1 MKGVMQKV
9 QRFGGAMFTPVLLF
23 SFAGIMVG
31 LSTLFMNQS
40 IFGTMASEGNLWY
53 QFWYMIQEGAWMVF
67 RQMPLLF
74 VIGLPIGLAQK
85 QNARCVLEAF
95 VIYVTFNYFLA
106 AVLQFWG
113 PVFGVDY
120 SAAAGGTSGLT
131 MICGIKSLDTGMFG
145 ALIISGV
152 VVWLH
157 NRYFDKELPEWLGI
171 FSGSSYVVMLGFF
184 VMIPMAFLFAA
195 VWPKVQ
201 AAIYML
207 QDFFKASG
215 TVGVGLYAF
224 CEKILLPTGLHH
236 FIYAPFT
243 LDSAVVPGGIEA
255 YWALH
260 LSEFANSTAPLKE
273 LFPAGGFELFG
284 NAKVFAP
291 IGITLAFYTTAKKEK
306 RKQVL
311 TLMIPAALTAML
323 TGITEPIEFT
333 FLFIA
338 PILFVVH
345 ALLCA
350 CINAVMYM
358 AGVSGA
364 FGNGLIAWL
373 SLNWIPL
380 GKNHWQTYAVQVAV
394 GLTFSAIWFL
404 VFRFLIKKFNFL
416 TPGREEDDGE
426 AKLYTK
432 KDYRAKKSG
441 GKSDGNDLGYAALIL
456 EYLGGKDNIID
467 VTNCA
472 TRLRVNVKDDALV
485 RPEGDFKKLG
495 AHGLSKNGTAI
506 QVIVGL
512 RVPKVREQ
520 FEECL
525 RMETPC
531 ITGTDESGR
540 EHEAVNKGPQE
551 AEQSTGT
558 HTAQPV
564 SEARYGTLYACQTGR
579 AVALEQVPDAVFS
592 QKVLGEGIAIIP
604 EDDTVVCP
612 AAGEIILVA
621 DTKHAYAIAT
631 DDGLEVLVHIG
642 LETVGLQGK
651 GFTPLVKA
659 GDKVQVGTPLCT
671 VDKELLKGTQPLYT
685 PIIITNMDGVKDV
698 HIIEGRVTAGVTN
711 IITYSK

>member
-31 LSTLFMNQS
+31 LSTLFLNAS
-40 IFGTMASEGNLWY
+40 IFGTMATEGHFWY
-53 QFWYMIQEGAWMVF
+53 QIWYMVQEGAWMVF

-74 VIGLPIGLAQK
+74 VIGLPIGLAKK

-113 PVFGVDY
+113 PFFGVDY
-120 SAAAGGTSGLT
+120 MAEAGGTSGLA

-145 ALIISGV
+145 ALIISGI
-152 VVWLH
+152 VVWIH
-157 NRYFDKELPEWLGI
+157 NRYFDQELPDWLGI
-171 FSGSSYVVMLGFF
+171 FSGSSFVVMVGFF
-184 VMIPMAFLFAA
+184 VMIPMAFIFAG

-201 AAIYML
+201 AAISLL
-207 QDFFKASG
+207 QNFFKASG
-215 TVGVGLYAF
+215 TIGVGLYAF

-236 FIYAPFT
+236 FIYSPFT

-260 LSEFANSTAPLKE
+260 LSEFASSTQPLKE

-350 CINAVMYM
+350 CINAAMYM

-373 SLNWIPL
+373 SLNWIPC
-380 GKNHWQTYAVQVAV
+380 GQNHWQTYVLQVIV
-394 GLTFSAIWFL
+394 GLIFSMVWFL
-404 VFRFLIKKFNFL
+404 VFRFLILKFNFL
-416 TPGREEDDGE
+416 TPGREEDGE
-426 AKLYTK
+426 DAKLYTK
-432 KDYRAKKSG
+432 KDYRAKQAG
-441 GKSDGNDLGYAALIL
+441 GNDLEYAAQIL
-456 EYLGGKDNIID
+456 AFLGGKDNIID

-472 TRLRVNVKDDALV
+472 TRLRVNVKDAALV
-485 RPEGDFKKLG
+485 RPEADFKKIG
-495 AHGLSKNGTAI
+495 AHGLSKNGTAM

-512 RVPKVREQ
+512 KVPKVREQ

-525 RMETPC
+525 AKEEKTVSHM
-531 ITGTDESGR
+531 GR
-540 EHEAVNKGPQE
+540 
-551 AEQSTGT
+551 
-558 HTAQPV
+558 
-564 SEARYGTLYACQTGR
+564 LYAAQTGE
-579 AVALEQVPDAVFS
+579 AIPLEQVPDDVFS
-592 QKVLGEGIAIIP
+592 QKVLGEGIAVIP
-604 EDDTVVCP
+604 KDTMVVAP
-612 AAGEIILVA
+612 MAGKIAVVA
-621 DTKHAYAIAT
+621 ETKHAYAIVAE
-631 DDGLEVLVHIG
+631 DGTEVLIHIG
-642 LETVGLQGK
+642 LETVNLQGK
-651 GFTPLVKA
+651 GFESLVKT
-659 GDKVQVGTPLCT
+659 GDLVQPGTPLCR
-671 VDKELLKGTQPLYT
+671 VDESLLKGDVPLYT
-685 PIIITNMDGVKDV
+685 PMLITNAAEMKTLHFKTGNVEAGKDCV
-698 HIIEGRVTAGVTN
+698 VEYT
-711 IITYSK
+711 K

>member
-31 LSTLFMNQS
+31 LSTLFLNAS
-40 IFGTMASEGNLWY
+40 IFGSMAAEGHFWY
-53 QFWYMIQEGAWMVF
+53 QIWYMIQEGAWMVF

-74 VIGLPIGLAQK
+74 VIGLPIGLAKK

-113 PVFGVDY
+113 SFFGVDY
-120 SAAAGGTSGLT
+120 TAEVGGTSGLAS
-131 MICGIKSLDTGMFG
+131 ICGIKSLDTGMFG
-145 ALIISGV
+145 ALIIAGI
-152 VVWLH
+152 VVWIH
-157 NRYFDKELPEWLGI
+157 NRYFDKELPDWLGI
-171 FSGSSYVVMLGFF
+171 FSGSSFVVIIGFF
-184 VMIPMAFLFAA
+184 VMIPVAFIFAGL
-195 VWPKVQ
+195 WPKVQ

-260 LSEFANSTAPLKE
+260 LSEFADSTVPLKE

-291 IGITLAFYTTAKKEK
+291 IGITLAFYSTAKKEK

-311 TLMIPAALTAML
+311 ALMIPAALTAML

-338 PILFVVH
+338 PVLFVVH

-350 CINAVMYM
+350 CINAVMY
-358 AGVSGA
+358 AVGVSGA

-373 SLNWIPL
+373 SLNWIPC
-380 GKNHWQTYAVQVAV
+380 GKNHWQTYVIQVIV
-394 GLTFSAIWFL
+394 GLAFSLIWFF

-416 TPGREEDDGE
+416 TPGREEDGE
-426 AKLYTK
+426 DARLYTK
-432 KDYRAKKSG
+432 KDYREKQAG
-441 GKSDGNDLGYAALIL
+441 GGELGYAAQIL
-456 EYLGGKDNIID
+456 AFLGGKDNIID

-472 TRLRVNVKDDALV
+472 TRLRVNVKDASRV
-485 RPEGDFKKLG
+485 RPEIEFKKIG

-512 RVPKVREQ
+512 KVPKVRDQ
-520 FEECL
+520 FEECMAKNIL
-525 RMETPC
+525 PTEYADAAEKNDVNDTTERKVQKTEKRC
-531 ITGTDESGR
+531 LYAAQTGT
-540 EHEAVNKGPQE
+540 AIP
-551 AEQSTGT
+551 
-558 HTAQPV
+558 
-564 SEARYGTLYACQTGR
+564 
-579 AVALEQVPDAVFS
+579 LEKVPDDVFS
-592 QKVLGEGIAIIP
+592 QKVMGEGVAVIP
-604 EDDTVVCP
+604 DDTLVVAP
-612 AAGEIILVA
+612 AAGEVA
-621 DTKHAYAIAT
+621 VVAETKHAYAIVAE
-631 DDGLEVLVHIG
+631 DGTEILIHIG
-642 LETVGLQGK
+642 LETVNLQGK
-651 GFTPLVKA
+651 GFEALVKP
-659 GDKVQVGTPLCT
+659 GDKVQIGTPLCK
-671 VDKELLKGTQPLYT
+671 VDESLVKGETPLYT
-685 PIIITNMDGVKDV
+685 PMIITNADEVQ
-698 HIIEGRVTAGVTN
+698 T
-711 IITYSK
+711 

>member
-31 LSTLFMNQS
+31 LSSLFTNAS
-40 IFGTMASEGNLWY
+40 IFGTMATEGHFWYQLWY
-53 QFWYMIQEGAWMVF
+53 MVQEGAWMVF

-74 VIGLPIGLAQK
+74 VIGLPIGLAKK

-113 PVFGVDY
+113 SFFGVDY
-120 SAAAGGTSGLT
+120 AAEAGGTSGLA

-145 ALIISGV
+145 ALIISGI
-152 VVWLH
+152 VVWVH
-157 NRYFDKELPEWLGI
+157 NRYFDKELPDWLGI
-171 FSGSSYVVMLGFF
+171 FSGSSFVVMIGFF
-184 VMIPMAFLFAA
+184 FMIPMAFVFAG

-215 TVGVGLYAF
+215 TLGVGLYAF
-224 CEKILLPTGLHH
+224 SEKILLPTGLHH

-260 LSEFANSTAPLKE
+260 LNEFANSTLPLKE

-291 IGITLAFYTTAKKEK
+291 IGITLAFLSTARKEK

-338 PILFVVH
+338 PVLFVVH

-358 AGVSGA
+358 VGVSGA

-380 GKNHWQTYAVQVAV
+380 GKNHWQTYVLQVVV
-394 GLTFSAIWFL
+394 GLAFSAVWFL

-416 TPGREEDDGE
+416 TPGREKDGE
-426 AKLYTK
+426 DAKLYTK
-432 KDYRAKKSG
+432 KDYRAKQAG
-441 GKSDGNDLGYAALIL
+441 GNDLDYAAQIL
-456 EYLGGKDNIID
+456 AYLGGKDNIID

-472 TRLRVNVKDDALV
+472 TRLRVNVKDGALV
-485 RPEGDFKKLG
+485 RPEAEFKRIG

-512 RVPKVREQ
+512 KVPKVREQ

-525 RMETPC
+525 AKNVLPRETSH
-531 ITGTDESGR
+531 TGC
-540 EHEAVNKGPQE
+540 
-551 AEQSTGT
+551 
-558 HTAQPV
+558 
-564 SEARYGTLYACQTGR
+564 LYAAQTGE
-579 AVALEQVPDAVFS
+579 VIPLESVPDDVFS
-592 QKVLGEGIAIIP
+592 QKVMGEGIAVIP
-604 EDDTVVCP
+604 KDKLVVSP
-612 AAGEIILVA
+612 AAGEVVVVA
-621 DTKHAYAIAT
+621 ETKHAYAVAAE
-631 DDGLEVLVHIG
+631 DGAEVLIHIG
-642 LETVGLQGK
+642 LETVNLQGK
-651 GFTPLVKA
+651 GFKALVKP
-659 GDKVQVGTPLCT
+659 GDKVQIGTPLCE
-671 VDKELLKGTQPLYT
+671 VEDALLNRKTPLYT
-685 PIIITNMDGVKDV
+685 PMIITNADECKDLKLHTGNV
-698 HIIEGRVTAGVTN
+698 EAGKDCVIEYTL
-711 IITYSK
+711 

>member
-9 QRFGGAMFTPVLLF
+9 QRFGGAMYTPVLLF

-31 LSTLFMNQS
+31 LSTLFMNES
-40 IFGTMASEGNLWY
+40 IFGAMATDGNMWY
-53 QFWYMIQEGAWMVF
+53 QFWFMIQEGAWMVF

-74 VIGLPIGLAQK
+74 VIGLPIGLAKK

-95 VIYVTFNYFLA
+95 VVYVTFNYFLA

-113 PVFGVDY
+113 PFFGVNY
-120 SAAAGGTSGLT
+120 AAEAGGTSGLA

-145 ALIISGV
+145 ALIISGI

-157 NRYFDKELPEWLGI
+157 NRYFDKDLPDWLGI
-171 FSGSSYVVMLGFF
+171 FAGSSYVVMLGFF
-184 VMIPMAFLFAA
+184 VMIPMAFIFAG

-201 AAIYML
+201 GAISML

-215 TVGVGLYAF
+215 TLGVGLYAF
-224 CEKILLPTGLHH
+224 SEKILLPTGLHH

-260 LSEFANSTAPLKE
+260 LNEFANSTLPLKE

-291 IGITLAFYTTAKKEK
+291 IGITLAFFTTAKKEK

-338 PILFVVH
+338 PVLFVVH

-358 AGVSGA
+358 VGVSGA

-373 SLNWIPL
+373 SLNWIPC
-380 GKNHWQTYAVQVAV
+380 GKNHWQTYVIQVVV
-394 GLTFSAIWFL
+394 GLAFSIIWFL

-416 TPGREEDDGE
+416 TPGREEDDEE

-432 KDYRAKKSG
+432 KDYKAKKSG
-441 GKSDGNDLGYAALIL
+441 GNDLGYAAQIL
-456 EYLGGKDNIID
+456 DFLGGRDNIID

-472 TRLRVNVKDDALV
+472 TRLRVSVKDGSLV
-485 RPEGDFKKLG
+485 HAESDFKRIG
-495 AHGLSKNGTAI
+495 AHGLSQNGTAV

-512 RVPKVREQ
+512 KVPKVREQ
-520 FEECL
+520 FEECMAKNIL
-525 RMETPC
+525 PVKDEVAVCQPETPSETIAKDSNTKD
-531 ITGTDESGR
+531 ITGVGC
-540 EHEAVNKGPQE
+540 V
-551 AEQSTGT
+551 
-558 HTAQPV
+558 
-564 SEARYGTLYACQTGR
+564 YASQTGK
-579 AVALEQVPDAVFS
+579 AIPLEQVPDDVFS
-592 QKVLGEGIAIIP
+592 QKVMGDGIAIIP
-604 EDDTVVCP
+604 SEETVVAP
-612 AAGEIILVA
+612 AAGEIVVVA
-621 DTKHAYAIAT
+621 DTKHAYAIET
-631 DDGLEVLVHIG
+631 EDGLELLVHIG
-642 LETVGLQGK
+642 LETVNLQGR
-651 GFTPLVKA
+651 GFTSLVQP
-659 GDKVQVGTPLCT
+659 GDKVEIGTPLCR
-671 VDKELLKGTQPLYT
+671 VSKELLEGDSPLYT
-685 PIIITNMDGVKDV
+685 PIIITNPDELKEIVIKEGKVSAGKSCVLEYVK
-698 HIIEGRVTAGVTN
+698 
-711 IITYSK
+711 

>member
-31 LSTLFMNQS
+31 LSTLFLNAS
-40 IFGTMASEGNLWY
+40 IFGAMATDGHFWY
-53 QFWYMIQEGAWMVF
+53 QIWYMIQEGAWMVF

-74 VIGLPIGLAQK
+74 VIGLPIGLAKK

-113 PVFGVDY
+113 PFFGVDY
-120 SAAAGGTSGLT
+120 AAEVGGTSGLA

-145 ALIISGV
+145 ALIISGI
-152 VVWLH
+152 VVWIH
-157 NRYFDKELPEWLGI
+157 NRYFDQELPDWLGI
-171 FSGSSYVVMLGFF
+171 FSGSSFVVILGFF
-184 VMIPMAFLFAA
+184 VMIPMAFVFAG

-201 AAIYML
+201 AAISLL
-207 QDFFKASG
+207 QNFFKASG
-215 TVGVGLYAF
+215 TIGVGLYAF

-236 FIYAPFT
+236 FIYSPFT

-260 LSEFANSTAPLKE
+260 LSEFANSTLPLKE

-311 TLMIPAALTAML
+311 ALMIPAAMTAML

-338 PILFVVH
+338 PVLFVVH

-350 CINAVMYM
+350 CINAVMYLV
-358 AGVSGA
+358 GVSGA

-373 SLNWIPL
+373 SLNWIPC
-380 GKNHWQTYAVQVAV
+380 GQNHWQTYVLQVVV
-394 GLTFSAIWFL
+394 GLIFSMIWFL
-404 VFRFLIKKFNFL
+404 VFRFLILKFNFI
-416 TPGREEDDGE
+416 TPGREEDGE
-426 AKLYTK
+426 DAKLYMK
-432 KDYRAKKSG
+432 KDYRAKQAG
-441 GKSDGNDLGYAALIL
+441 GNDLGYAAQIL
-456 EYLGGKDNIID
+456 SFLGGKDNIID

-472 TRLRVNVKDDALV
+472 TRLRVNVHDAALV
-485 RPEGDFKKLG
+485 RPETDFKKIG

-512 RVPKVREQ
+512 KVPKVREQ

-525 RMETPC
+525 AKNILPEESDSQPKEQIADQTSQKK
-531 ITGTDESGR
+531 TTDL
-540 EHEAVNKGPQE
+540 
-551 AEQSTGT
+551 
-558 HTAQPV
+558 HTRCLCA
-564 SEARYGTLYACQTGR
+564 AQTGE
-579 AVALEQVPDAVFS
+579 AIPLEQVPDDVFS

-604 EDDTVVCP
+604 TDTMVVSP
-612 AAGEIILVA
+612 VAGEIAVIA
-621 DTKHAYAIAT
+621 ETKHAYAVVAE
-631 DDGLEVLVHIG
+631 DGTEVLIHIG
-642 LETVGLQGK
+642 LETVNLQGK
-651 GFTPLVKA
+651 GFDALVKV
-659 GDKVQVGTPLCT
+659 GDKVQAGTPLCK
-671 VDKELLKGTQPLYT
+671 VDNALVNGNTPLYT
-685 PIIITNMDGVKDV
+685 PMLITNASEMAELKFHTGNVEAGKTCV
-698 HIIEGRVTAGVTN
+698 IE
-711 IITYSK
+711 YKK

>member
-1 MKGVMQKV
+1 MLPSEDVLNEKEFRGGKHVKGVMQKV

-31 LSTLFMNQS
+31 LSTLFMNES
-40 IFGTMASEGNLWY
+40 IFGVMATDGHVWY
-53 QFWYMIQEGAWMVF
+53 QVWYMIQEGAWMVF

-74 VIGLPIGLAQK
+74 VIGLPIGLAKK

-95 VIYVTFNYFLA
+95 VIYVTFHYFLA
-106 AVLQFWG
+106 SVLQFWG
-113 PVFGVDY
+113 PMFGVDY
-120 SAAAGGTSGLT
+120 GAEVGGTSGLA
-131 MICGIKSLDTGMFG
+131 MICGIKSLDSGMFG
-145 ALIISGV
+145 ALIISGI

-184 VMIPMAFLFAA
+184 VMIPVAFVFAG

-215 TVGVGLYAF
+215 TLGVGIYAF

-260 LSEFANSTAPLKE
+260 LNEFANSTAPLKE

-291 IGITLAFYTTAKKEK
+291 IGITLAFYTTAIKEK

-338 PILFVVH
+338 PVLFVVH

-350 CINAVMYM
+350 CINAVMYL

-373 SLNWIPL
+373 SLNWLPL
-380 GKNHWQTYAVQVAV
+380 GKNHWQTYVIQVII
-394 GLTFSAIWFL
+394 GLIFSGIWFI

-416 TPGREEDDGE
+416 TPGREEDSGE

-432 KDYRAKKSG
+432 KDYRAKK
-441 GKSDGNDLGYAALIL
+441 DGEKDYSYAAQIL
-456 EYLGGKDNIID
+456 AFLGGKENIID

-472 TRLRVNVKDDALV
+472 TRLRVNVKDGGLV
-485 RPEGDFKKLG
+485 HPEADFKRIG

-512 RVPKVREQ
+512 SVPKVRGQ

-525 RMETPC
+525 AKNIASGELLAPL
-531 ITGTDESGR
+531 TG
-540 EHEAVNKGPQE
+540 EAI
-551 AEQSTGT
+551 S
-558 HTAQPV
+558 
-564 SEARYGTLYACQTGR
+564 
-579 AVALEQVPDAVFS
+579 LEKVPDDVFS
-592 QKVLGEGIAIIP
+592 KKVMGDGIAIIP
-604 EDDTVVCP
+604 KSEMVVAP
-612 AAGEIILVA
+612 LDGEIVVVA
-621 DTKHAYAIAT
+621 DTKHAYAIAS
-631 DDGLEVLVHIG
+631 DDGLEVLIHIG
-642 LETVGLQGK
+642 LETVGLQGE
-651 GFTPLVKA
+651 GFTSLVKA
-659 GDKVQVGTPLCT
+659 GDRVEKGMPICKL
-671 VDKELLKGTQPLYT
+671 DKSLVNGKKPLYT
-685 PIIITNMDGVKDV
+685 PIIITNLEAVQELRPK
-698 HIIEGRVTAGVTN
+698 EGKVTAGESC
-711 IITYSK
+711 IIKYVI

>member
-1 MKGVMQKV
+1 MQSV

-31 LSTLFMNQS
+31 LSTLFLNAS
-40 IFGTMASEGNLWY
+40 IFGTIATEGHFWYQLWY
-53 QFWYMIQEGAWMVF
+53 IVQEGAWMVF

-74 VIGLPIGLAQK
+74 VIGLPIGLAKK

-113 PVFGVDY
+113 KSFGVDY
-120 SAAAGGTSGLT
+120 AVETGGTSGLA

-145 ALIISGV
+145 ALIISGI
-152 VVWLH
+152 VVWIH
-157 NRYFDKELPEWLGI
+157 NRYFDKELPDWLGI
-171 FSGSSYVVMLGFF
+171 FSGSSFVVIIGFF
-184 VMIPMAFLFAA
+184 VMIPMAFVFAG

-207 QDFFKASG
+207 QNFFKSSG
-215 TVGVGLYAF
+215 TIGVGLYAF

-260 LSEFANSTAPLKE
+260 LSEFANSTEPLKE

-291 IGITLAFYTTAKKEK
+291 IGITLAFYSTAKKEK
-306 RKQVL
+306 RSQVL
-311 TLMIPAALTAML
+311 ALMIPAALTAML

-338 PILFVVH
+338 PVLFVVH

-350 CINAVMYM
+350 CINAVMYLV
-358 AGVSGA
+358 GVSGA

-373 SLNWIPL
+373 SLNWIPC
-380 GKNHWQTYAVQVAV
+380 GKNHWQTYVIQVIV
-394 GLTFSAIWFL
+394 GLAFSMIWFL

-416 TPGREEDDGE
+416 TPGREEDGE
-426 AKLYTK
+426 DAKLYTK
-432 KDYRAKKSG
+432 KDYRAKQAG
-441 GKSDGNDLGYAALIL
+441 GNHLEYAAQIL
-456 EYLGGKDNIID
+456 DYLGGKDNIID

-472 TRLRVNVKDDALV
+472 TRLRVNVKDAVLV
-485 RPEGDFKKLG
+485 RPEIDFKRIG

-512 RVPKVREQ
+512 KVPKVREQ
-520 FEECL
+520 FEECVAKNIL
-525 RMETPC
+525 PMKTMEQKEEKLSK
-531 ITGTDESGR
+531 DMSE
-540 EHEAVNKGPQE
+540 NKKQGE
-551 AEQSTGT
+551 TK
-558 HTAQPV
+558 V
-564 SEARYGTLYACQTGR
+564 CLYAAQTGE
-579 AVALEQVPDAVFS
+579 AIPLEKVPDNVFS
-592 QKVLGEGIAIIP
+592 QKVMGDGIAIIP
-604 EDDTVVCP
+604 RDTIVVAP
-612 AAGEIILVA
+612 IAGKIAVIAE
-621 DTKHAYAIAT
+621 TKHAYAITAE
-631 DDGLEVLVHIG
+631 DGTEILIHIG
-642 LETVGLQGK
+642 LETVKLHGK
-651 GFTPLVKA
+651 GFEPLVRQ
-659 GDKVQVGTPLCT
+659 GDQVEVGTPLCK
-671 VDKELLKGTQPLYT
+671 VEKSLINGEIPLYT
-685 PIIITNMDGVKDV
+685 PMIIMSSDEMTDLKFKTGN
-698 HIIEGRVTAGVTN
+698 VTAGKDCV
-711 IITYSK
+711 IEYKK

>member
-31 LSTLFMNQS
+31 LSTLFLNES
-40 IFGTMASEGNLWY
+40 IFGTMATDGNVWY
-53 QFWYMIQEGAWMVF
+53 QFWFMIQEGAWMVF

-74 VIGLPIGLAQK
+74 VIGLPIGLAKK

-95 VIYVTFNYFLA
+95 VIYITFQYFLA
-106 AVLQFWG
+106 AILTFWG
-113 PVFGVDY
+113 PFFGVDY
-120 SAAAGGTSGLT
+120 SVEAGGTSGLA
-131 MICGIKSLDTGMFG
+131 MVCGIKTLDAGMFG
-145 ALIISGV
+145 ALIISGI
-152 VVWLH
+152 VVWIH
-157 NRYFDKELPEWLGI
+157 NRYFDKELPDWLGI
-171 FSGSSYVVMLGFF
+171 FSGSSFVVIIGFF
-184 VMIPMAFLFAA
+184 VMIPTAFLFAG

-201 AAIYML
+201 EAIYML

-215 TVGVGLYAF
+215 TAGVGLYAF

-260 LSEFANSTAPLKE
+260 LNEFANSTAPLKE

-333 FLFIA
+333 FLFVA
-338 PILFVVH
+338 PVLFVVH

-350 CINAVMYM
+350 CINAVMYLV
-358 AGVSGA
+358 GVSGA

-380 GKNHWQTYAVQVAV
+380 GKNHWQTYVIQVIV
-394 GLTFSAIWFL
+394 GLIFAAIWFL

-416 TPGREEDDGE
+416 TPGREEDDQE

-432 KDYRAKKSG
+432 KDYKAKKAG
-441 GKSDGNDLGYAALIL
+441 GNDLGYAAQIL
-456 EYLGGKDNIID
+456 AFLGGKENIID

-472 TRLRVNVKDDALV
+472 TRLRVNVRDAALV
-485 RPEGDFKKLG
+485 SPEADFKKIG

-512 RVPKVREQ
+512 KVPKVREQ

-525 RMETPC
+525 EKEPE
-531 ITGTDESGR
+531 GQTDHGC
-540 EHEAVNKGPQE
+540 
-551 AEQSTGT
+551 
-558 HTAQPV
+558 
-564 SEARYGTLYACQTGR
+564 LYAPLNGE
-579 AVALEQVPDAVFS
+579 VISLDKVPDDVFS
-592 QKVLGEGIAIIP
+592 QKVMGEGVALIP
-604 EDDTVVCP
+604 EGGTVVSP
-612 AAGEIILVA
+612 ADGEVA
-621 DTKHAYAIAT
+621 VVAETKHAYAVIT
-631 DDGLEVLVHIG
+631 DDGLELLIHIG
-642 LETVGLQGK
+642 LETVNLQGK
-651 GFTPLVKA
+651 GFTSLVSPGDRVKA
-659 GDKVQVGTPLCT
+659 GTPLCRL
-671 VDKELLKGTQPLYT
+671 DEALLQGDAPLYT
-685 PIIITNMDGVKDV
+685 PVIITNMDEIKEFTVTEGHAAAGKTC
-698 HIIEGRVTAGVTN
+698 IIQYIR
-711 IITYSK
+711 

>member
-31 LSTLFMNQS
+31 LSTLFLNAS
-40 IFGTMASEGNLWY
+40 IFGAMATEGHFWY
-53 QFWYMIQEGAWMVF
+53 QIWYMVQEGAWMVF

-74 VIGLPIGLAQK
+74 VIGLPIGLAKK

-113 PVFGVDY
+113 PFFGVDY
-120 SAAAGGTSGLT
+120 MAEVGGTSGLA

-145 ALIISGV
+145 ALIISGI
-152 VVWLH
+152 VVWIH
-157 NRYFDKELPEWLGI
+157 NRYFDQELPDWLGI
-171 FSGSSYVVMLGFF
+171 FSGSSFVVMVGFF
-184 VMIPMAFLFAA
+184 VMIPMAFVFAG

-201 AAIYML
+201 AAISLL
-207 QDFFKASG
+207 QNFFKASG
-215 TVGVGLYAF
+215 TIGVGLYAF

-236 FIYAPFT
+236 FIYSPFT

-260 LSEFANSTAPLKE
+260 LSEFASSTQPLKE

-358 AGVSGA
+358 VGVSGA

-373 SLNWIPL
+373 SLNWIPC
-380 GKNHWQTYAVQVAV
+380 GQNHWQTYVLQVIV
-394 GLTFSAIWFL
+394 GLAFSMVWFL
-404 VFRFLIKKFNFL
+404 VFRFLILKFNFL
-416 TPGREEDDGE
+416 TPGREEDGE
-426 AKLYTK
+426 DAKLYTK
-432 KDYRAKKSG
+432 KDYRAKQAG
-441 GKSDGNDLGYAALIL
+441 GNDLGYAAQIL
-456 EYLGGKDNIID
+456 AFLGGKDNIID

-472 TRLRVNVKDDALV
+472 TRLRVNVKDAALV
-485 RPEGDFKKLG
+485 RPEADFKKIG
-495 AHGLSKNGTAI
+495 THGLSKNGTAI

-512 RVPKVREQ
+512 KVPKVREQ

-525 RMETPC
+525 AKNILPDIVNTQPQNETIDKAPEENKTDLC
-531 ITGTDESGR
+531 IGC
-540 EHEAVNKGPQE
+540 
-551 AEQSTGT
+551 
-558 HTAQPV
+558 
-564 SEARYGTLYACQTGR
+564 LYAAQTGE
-579 AVALEQVPDAVFS
+579 AIPLEQVPDDVFS

-604 EDDTVVCP
+604 KDTMVVAP
-612 AAGEIILVA
+612 VAGTIAVVA
-621 DTKHAYAIAT
+621 ETKHAYAIVAE
-631 DDGLEVLVHIG
+631 DGIEVLIHIG
-642 LETVGLQGK
+642 LETVSLQGK
-651 GFTPLVKA
+651 GFETLVKA
-659 GDKVQVGTPLCT
+659 GDLVQPGTPLCR
-671 VDKELLKGTQPLYT
+671 VDESLIKGDVPLYT
-685 PIIITNMDGVKDV
+685 PMLITNAGAMKTLKFKTGNVVAGKDCV
-698 HIIEGRVTAGVTN
+698 IEYT
-711 IITYSK
+711 K

>member
-31 LSTLFMNQS
+31 LSTLFTNAS
-40 IFGTMASEGNLWY
+40 IFGAMATEGHAWY
-53 QFWYMIQEGAWMVF
+53 QIWYMVQEGAWMVF

-74 VIGLPIGLAQK
+74 VIGLPIGLAKK

-113 PVFGVDY
+113 PFFGVDY
-120 SAAAGGTSGLT
+120 AAEAGGTSGLA

-145 ALIISGV
+145 ALIISGI
-152 VVWLH
+152 VVWIH
-157 NRYFDKELPEWLGI
+157 NRYFDKDLPEWLGI
-171 FSGSSYVVMLGFF
+171 FSGSSFVVMIGFF
-184 VMIPMAFLFAA
+184 IMIPMAFIFAG

-215 TVGVGLYAF
+215 TLGVGLYAF

-260 LSEFANSTAPLKE
+260 LNEFANSTLPLKE

-291 IGITLAFYTTAKKEK
+291 IGITLAFLSTAKKEK

-338 PILFVVH
+338 PVLFVVH

-358 AGVSGA
+358 VGVSGA

-380 GKNHWQTYAVQVAV
+380 GKNHWQTYVIQVIV
-394 GLTFSAIWFL
+394 GLIFSAIWFL

-416 TPGREEDDGE
+416 TPGREEDGE
-426 AKLYTK
+426 DAKLYTK
-432 KDYRAKKSG
+432 KDYRAKKAE
-441 GKSDGNDLGYAALIL
+441 GNELEYAAQIL
-456 EYLGGKDNIID
+456 AFLGGRDNILD

-472 TRLRVNVKDDALV
+472 TRLRVNVRDAGMV
-485 RPEGDFKKLG
+485 RPESEFKQIG

-512 RVPKVREQ
+512 KVPKVREQ

-525 RMETPC
+525 AGN
-531 ITGTDESGR
+531 IFSDES
-540 EHEAVNKGPQE
+540 AK
-551 AEQSTGT
+551 STS
-558 HTAQPV
+558 A
-564 SEARYGTLYACQTGR
+564 TGR
-579 AVALEQVPDAVFS
+579 
-592 QKVLGEGIAIIP
+592 
-604 EDDTVVCP
+604 
-612 AAGEIILVA
+612 
-621 DTKHAYAIAT
+621 
-631 DDGLEVLVHIG
+631 
-642 LETVGLQGK
+642 
-651 GFTPLVKA
+651 
-659 GDKVQVGTPLCT
+659 
-671 VDKELLKGTQPLYT
+671 
-685 PIIITNMDGVKDV
+685 
-698 HIIEGRVTAGVTN
+698 
-711 IITYSK
+711 

>member
-1 MKGVMQKV
+1 MKGAMQKV
-9 QRFGGAMFTPVLLF
+9 QRFGGAMYTPVLLF

-31 LSTLFMNQS
+31 LSTLFMNES
-40 IFGTMASEGNLWY
+40 IFGAMATDGNMWY
-53 QFWYMIQEGAWMVF
+53 QFWFMIQEGAWMVF

-74 VIGLPIGLAQK
+74 VIGLPIGLAKK

-95 VIYVTFNYFLA
+95 VVYVTFNYFLA

-113 PVFGVDY
+113 SFFGVNY
-120 SAAAGGTSGLT
+120 AAEVGGTSGLA

-145 ALIISGV
+145 ALIISGI

-157 NRYFDKELPEWLGI
+157 NRYFDKDLPDWLGI
-171 FSGSSYVVMLGFF
+171 FAGSSYVVMLGFF
-184 VMIPMAFLFAA
+184 VMIPMAFIFAG

-201 AAIYML
+201 GAISML

-215 TVGVGLYAF
+215 TLGVGLYAF
-224 CEKILLPTGLHH
+224 SEKILLPTGLHH

-260 LSEFANSTAPLKE
+260 LNEFANSTLPLKE

-291 IGITLAFYTTAKKEK
+291 IGITLAFFTTAKKEK

-338 PILFVVH
+338 PVLFVVH

-350 CINAVMYM
+350 CINAVMYLV
-358 AGVSGA
+358 GVSGA

-373 SLNWIPL
+373 SLNWIPC
-380 GKNHWQTYAVQVAV
+380 GKNHWQTYVIQVVV
-394 GLTFSAIWFL
+394 GLAFSIIWFL

-416 TPGREEDDGE
+416 TPGREEDDEE

-432 KDYRAKKSG
+432 KDYKTKKSG
-441 GKSDGNDLGYAALIL
+441 GNDLGYAAQIL
-456 EYLGGKDNIID
+456 EFLGGKDNIID

-472 TRLRVNVKDDALV
+472 TRLRVSVKDGSLV
-485 RPEGDFKKLG
+485 HAESDFKRIG
-495 AHGLSKNGTAI
+495 AHGLSQNGTAV

-512 RVPKVREQ
+512 KVPKVREQ
-520 FEECL
+520 FEECMAKNIL
-525 RMETPC
+525 PEKDEAAVCQAEIPSET
-531 ITGTDESGR
+531 IAKDSNTK
-540 EHEAVNKGPQE
+540 N
-551 AEQSTGT
+551 STG
-558 HTAQPV
+558 V
-564 SEARYGTLYACQTGR
+564 GCVYASQTGQ
-579 AVALEQVPDAVFS
+579 AIPLEQVPDDVFS
-592 QKVLGEGIAIIP
+592 QKVMGDGIAVIP
-604 EDDTVVCP
+604 SEETVVAP
-612 AAGEIILVA
+612 AAGEIVVVA
-621 DTKHAYAIAT
+621 DTKHAYAIKT
-631 DDGLEVLVHIG
+631 EDGLELLVHIG
-642 LETVGLQGK
+642 LETVNLQGQ
-651 GFTPLVKA
+651 GFTSLVQP
-659 GDKVQVGTPLCT
+659 GDKVKIGTPLCR
-671 VDKELLKGTQPLYT
+671 VSKELLEGDSPLYT
-685 PIIITNMDGVKDV
+685 PIIITNSDELKEIAIKEGKVSAGKTCVLEYVK
-698 HIIEGRVTAGVTN
+698 
-711 IITYSK
+711 

>member
-31 LSTLFMNQS
+31 LSTLFMNAS
-40 IFGTMASEGNLWY
+40 IFGTMATEGHMWYQLWY
-53 QFWYMIQEGAWMVF
+53 LVQEGAWMVF

-74 VIGLPIGLAQK
+74 VIGLPIGLAKK

-95 VIYVTFNYFLA
+95 VIYVTFNYFLG

-113 PVFGVDY
+113 PFFGVDY
-120 SAAAGGTSGLT
+120 AAEAGGTSGLA

-145 ALIISGV
+145 ALIISGI
-152 VVWLH
+152 VVWIH
-157 NRYFDKELPEWLGI
+157 NRYFDKELPDWLGI
-171 FSGSSYVVMLGFF
+171 FSGSSFVVMIGFF
-184 VMIPMAFLFAA
+184 VMIPMAFIFAG

-215 TVGVGLYAF
+215 TLGVGLYAF
-224 CEKILLPTGLHH
+224 SEKILLPTGLHH

-291 IGITLAFYTTAKKEK
+291 IGITLAFFSTAKKEK

-333 FLFIA
+333 FLFVA
-338 PILFVVH
+338 PVLFVVH

-373 SLNWIPL
+373 SLNWVPC
-380 GKNHWQTYAVQVAV
+380 GKNHWQTYVIQVAV
-394 GLTFSAIWFL
+394 GLAFSAIWFL

-416 TPGREEDDGE
+416 TPGREEEGE
-426 AKLYTK
+426 DAKLYTK
-432 KDYRAKKSG
+432 KDYRAKQAG
-441 GKSDGNDLGYAALIL
+441 VNDLGYAAQIL
-456 EYLGGKDNIID
+456 AFLGGKDNIID

-472 TRLRVNVKDDALV
+472 TRLRVNVKDAGLV
-485 RPEGDFKKLG
+485 HPEMDFKRIG

-512 RVPKVREQ
+512 KVPKVREQ

-525 RMETPC
+525 AKNILPEDNADEREEKTEKDAPEREN
-531 ITGTDESGR
+531 TDLI
-540 EHEAVNKGPQE
+540 KGC
-551 AEQSTGT
+551 
-558 HTAQPV
+558 
-564 SEARYGTLYACQTGR
+564 LYAAQTGE
-579 AVALEQVPDAVFS
+579 VIALEKVPDEVFS
-592 QKVLGEGIAIIP
+592 QKVMGEGIAVIP
-604 EDDTVVCP
+604 CDTMVVAP
-612 AAGEIILVA
+612 VAGEVA
-621 DTKHAYAIAT
+621 VVAETKHAYAITAE
-631 DDGLEVLVHIG
+631 DGAEVLIHIG
-642 LETVGLQGK
+642 LETVSLQGK
-651 GFTPLVKA
+651 GFEALVQP
-659 GDKVQVGTPLCT
+659 GDKVQAGTPLCK
-671 VDKELLKGTQPLYT
+671 VDESLINGETPLYT
-685 PIIITNMDGVKDV
+685 PMIITNSDEMKDMKFKSGKV
-698 HIIEGRVTAGVTN
+698 MAGKDCVAEYTM
-711 IITYSK
+711 

>member
-1 MKGVMQKV
+1 MKGAMQKV
-9 QRFGGAMFTPVLLF
+9 QRFGGAMYTPVLLF

-31 LSTLFMNQS
+31 LSTLFMNES
-40 IFGTMASEGNLWY
+40 IFGAMATDGNMWY
-53 QFWYMIQEGAWMVF
+53 QFWFMIQEGAWMVF

-74 VIGLPIGLAQK
+74 VIGLPIGLAKK

-95 VIYVTFNYFLA
+95 VVYVTFNYFLA

-113 PVFGVDY
+113 SFFGVNY
-120 SAAAGGTSGLT
+120 AAEVGGTSGLA

-145 ALIISGV
+145 ALIISGI

-157 NRYFDKELPEWLGI
+157 NRYFDKDLPDWLGI
-171 FSGSSYVVMLGFF
+171 FAGSSYVVMLGFF
-184 VMIPMAFLFAA
+184 VMIPMAFIFAG

-201 AAIYML
+201 GAISML

-215 TVGVGLYAF
+215 TLGVGLYAF
-224 CEKILLPTGLHH
+224 SEKILLPTGLHH

-260 LSEFANSTAPLKE
+260 LNEFANSTLPLKE

-291 IGITLAFYTTAKKEK
+291 IGITLAFFTTAKKEK

-338 PILFVVH
+338 PVLFVVH

-350 CINAVMYM
+350 CINAVMYLV
-358 AGVSGA
+358 GVSGA

-373 SLNWIPL
+373 SLNWIPC
-380 GKNHWQTYAVQVAV
+380 GKNHWQTYVIQVVV
-394 GLTFSAIWFL
+394 GLAFSIIWFL

-416 TPGREEDDGE
+416 TPGREEDDEE

-432 KDYRAKKSG
+432 KDYKTKKSG
-441 GKSDGNDLGYAALIL
+441 GNDLGYAAQIL
-456 EYLGGKDNIID
+456 DFLGGKDNIID

-472 TRLRVNVKDDALV
+472 TRLRVSVKDGSLV
-485 RPEGDFKKLG
+485 HAESDFKRIG
-495 AHGLSKNGTAI
+495 AHGLSQNGTAV

-512 RVPKVREQ
+512 KVPKVREQ
-520 FEECL
+520 FEECMAKNIL
-525 RMETPC
+525 SEKDEAAVCQAEIPSET
-531 ITGTDESGR
+531 IAKDSNTK
-540 EHEAVNKGPQE
+540 N
-551 AEQSTGT
+551 STG
-558 HTAQPV
+558 V
-564 SEARYGTLYACQTGR
+564 GCVYASQTGQ
-579 AVALEQVPDAVFS
+579 AIPLEQVPDDVFS
-592 QKVLGEGIAIIP
+592 QKVMGDGIAVIP
-604 EDDTVVCP
+604 SEETVVAP
-612 AAGEIILVA
+612 AAGEIVVVA
-621 DTKHAYAIAT
+621 DTKHAYAIKT
-631 DDGLEVLVHIG
+631 EDGLELLVHIG
-642 LETVGLQGK
+642 LETVNLQGQ
-651 GFTPLVKA
+651 GFTSLVQP
-659 GDKVQVGTPLCT
+659 GDKVEIGTPLCR
-671 VDKELLKGTQPLYT
+671 VSKELLEGDSPLYT
-685 PIIITNMDGVKDV
+685 PIIITNSDELKEIVIKEGKVSAGKTCVLEYVK
-698 HIIEGRVTAGVTN
+698 
-711 IITYSK
+711 

>member
-31 LSTLFMNQS
+31 LSTLFLNAS
-40 IFGTMASEGNLWY
+40 IFGSMATEGHFWY
-53 QFWYMIQEGAWMVF
+53 QIWYMIQEGAWMVF

-74 VIGLPIGLAQK
+74 VIGLPIGLAKK

-106 AVLQFWG
+106 TVLQFWG
-113 PVFGVDY
+113 PFFGVDY
-120 SAAAGGTSGLT
+120 TAEVGGTSGLAS
-131 MICGIKSLDTGMFG
+131 ICGIKSLDTGMFG
-145 ALIISGV
+145 ALIIAGI
-152 VVWLH
+152 VVWIH
-157 NRYFDKELPEWLGI
+157 NRYFDKELPDWLGI
-171 FSGSSYVVMLGFF
+171 FSGSSFVVIIGFF
-184 VMIPMAFLFAA
+184 VMIPMAFIFAG

-260 LSEFANSTAPLKE
+260 LSEFADSTAPLKE

-291 IGITLAFYTTAKKEK
+291 IGITLAFYSTAKKEK

-311 TLMIPAALTAML
+311 ALMIPAALTAML

-338 PILFVVH
+338 PVLFVVH

-350 CINAVMYM
+350 CINAVMY
-358 AGVSGA
+358 AVGVSGA

-373 SLNWIPL
+373 SLNWIPC
-380 GKNHWQTYAVQVAV
+380 GKNHWQTYVIQVIV
-394 GLTFSAIWFL
+394 GLAFSLIWFL

-416 TPGREEDDGE
+416 TPGREEDGE
-426 AKLYTK
+426 DAKLYTK
-432 KDYRAKKSG
+432 KDYREKQAG
-441 GKSDGNDLGYAALIL
+441 GSELGYAAQIL
-456 EYLGGKDNIID
+456 AFLGGKDNIID

-472 TRLRVNVKDDALV
+472 TRLRVNVKDASLV
-485 RPEGDFKKLG
+485 CPEIEFKKIG

-512 RVPKVREQ
+512 KVPKVREQ
-520 FEECL
+520 FEECMAKNIL
-525 RMETPC
+525 PTEYVDTTEKNDVKGTTERKVQKMEKSC
-531 ITGTDESGR
+531 LYAAQTGT
-540 EHEAVNKGPQE
+540 AIPLQK
-551 AEQSTGT
+551 
-558 HTAQPV
+558 
-564 SEARYGTLYACQTGR
+564 
-579 AVALEQVPDAVFS
+579 VPDDVFS
-592 QKVLGEGIAIIP
+592 QKVMGEGVAVIP
-604 EDDTVVCP
+604 DDTLVVAP
-612 AAGEIILVA
+612 VAGEVVVVA
-621 DTKHAYAIAT
+621 ETKHAYAIVAE
-631 DDGLEVLVHIG
+631 DGTEVLIHIG
-642 LETVGLQGK
+642 LETVNLQGK
-651 GFTPLVKA
+651 GFEALVKP
-659 GDKVQVGTPLCT
+659 GDKVQIGTPLCK
-671 VDKELLKGTQPLYT
+671 VDESLVKGETPLYT
-685 PIIITNMDGVKDV
+685 PMIITNADEVANLKCMTGKVAAGKDC
-698 HIIEGRVTAGVTN
+698 IIE
-711 IITYSK
+711 YEK

>member
-31 LSTLFMNQS
+31 LSTLFLNET
-40 IFGTMASEGNLWY
+40 IFGAMTAEGHIWYRLWY
-53 QFWYMIQEGAWMVF
+53 MVQEGAWMVF

-74 VIGLPIGLAQK
+74 VIGLPIGLAKK

-113 PVFGVDY
+113 PFFGVDY
-120 SAAAGGTSGLT
+120 AAEAGGTSGLA

-152 VVWLH
+152 VVWIH
-157 NRYFDKELPEWLGI
+157 NRYFDKELPDWLGI
-171 FSGSSYVVMLGFF
+171 FSGSSFVVIIGFF
-184 VMIPMAFLFAA
+184 VMIPMAFLFAGL
-195 VWPKVQ
+195 WPKVQ

-215 TVGVGLYAF
+215 TIGVGLYAF

-260 LSEFANSTAPLKE
+260 LSEFANSTAPIKE

-291 IGITLAFYTTAKKEK
+291 IGITLAFYSTAKKEK

-311 TLMIPAALTAML
+311 ALMIPAALTAML

-338 PILFVVH
+338 PVLFGVH

-350 CINAVMYM
+350 CINAVMYA

-373 SLNWIPL
+373 SLNWIPC
-380 GKNHWQTYAVQVAV
+380 GKNHWQTYVIQVVV
-394 GLTFSAIWFL
+394 GLAFSLIWFL
-404 VFRFLIKKFNFL
+404 VFRFLIMKFNFL
-416 TPGREEDDGE
+416 TPGREEDGE
-426 AKLYTK
+426 DAKLYTK
-432 KDYRAKKSG
+432 KDYREKNSG
-441 GKSDGNDLGYAALIL
+441 GSGLGYAAQIL
-456 EYLGGKDNIID
+456 AFLGGKDNIID

-472 TRLRVNVKDDALV
+472 TRLRVNVKDASLV
-485 RPEGDFKKLG
+485 HPEKDFKSIG
-495 AHGLSKNGTAI
+495 AHGLSRNGTAI

-512 RVPKVREQ
+512 KVPKVREQ

-525 RMETPC
+525 VKNIQPEEYET
-531 ITGTDESGR
+531 TGETDEKSD
-540 EHEAVNKGPQE
+540 EKTAEISVKGC
-551 AEQSTGT
+551 
-558 HTAQPV
+558 
-564 SEARYGTLYACQTGR
+564 LYAAQTGD
-579 AVALEQVPDAVFS
+579 VIPLENVPDDVFS
-592 QKVLGEGIAIIP
+592 QKVMGEGIAVIP
-604 EDDTVVCP
+604 KDTLVTAP
-612 AAGEIILVA
+612 AAGEVA
-621 DTKHAYAIAT
+621 VVAETKHAYAIAAE
-631 DDGLEVLVHIG
+631 DGTEILIHIG
-642 LETVGLQGK
+642 LETVNLKGK
-651 GFTPLVKA
+651 GFEPLVKP
-659 GDKVQVGTPLCT
+659 GDRVEVGTPLCK
-671 VDKELLKGTQPLYT
+671 VDESLVKGEVPLYT
-685 PIIITNMDGVKDV
+685 PMIITNSDDVKNLK
-698 HIIEGRVTAGVTN
+698 IYAGSVTAGKDCV
-711 IITYSK
+711 IEYEK

>member
-31 LSTLFMNQS
+31 LSTLFLNAS
-40 IFGTMASEGNLWY
+40 IFGAMATEGHFWY
-53 QFWYMIQEGAWMVF
+53 QIWYMVQEGAWMVF

-74 VIGLPIGLAQK
+74 VIGLPIGLAKK

-113 PVFGVDY
+113 PFFGVDY
-120 SAAAGGTSGLT
+120 TAEAGGTSGLA

-145 ALIISGV
+145 ALIISGI
-152 VVWLH
+152 VVWIH
-157 NRYFDKELPEWLGI
+157 NRYFDQELPDWLGI
-171 FSGSSYVVMLGFF
+171 FSGSSFVVMIGFF
-184 VMIPMAFLFAA
+184 VMIPMAFIFAG

-201 AAIYML
+201 AAISLL
-207 QDFFKASG
+207 QNFFKASG
-215 TVGVGLYAF
+215 TIGVGLYAF

-236 FIYAPFT
+236 FIYSPFT

-260 LSEFANSTAPLKE
+260 LSEFAGSTQPLKE

-338 PILFVVH
+338 PVLFVVH

-373 SLNWIPL
+373 SLNWIPC
-380 GKNHWQTYAVQVAV
+380 GQNHWRTYVLQVV
-394 GLTFSAIWFL
+394 IGLAFSMVWFL
-404 VFRFLIKKFNFL
+404 VFRFLILKFHFL
-416 TPGREEDDGE
+416 TPGREEDGE
-426 AKLYTK
+426 DAKLYTK
-432 KDYRAKKSG
+432 KDYRAKQAG
-441 GKSDGNDLGYAALIL
+441 GNDLGYAAQIL
-456 EYLGGKDNIID
+456 AFLGGKDNIID

-472 TRLRVNVKDDALV
+472 TRLRVNVKDAALV
-485 RPEGDFKKLG
+485 RSEADFKKIG
-495 AHGLSKNGTAI
+495 AHGLSKNGTAM

-512 RVPKVREQ
+512 KVPKVREQ

-525 RMETPC
+525 AKNILPDTSDIQP
-531 ITGTDESGR
+531 ESRNADKTLKSEKTASHAGR
-540 EHEAVNKGPQE
+540 
-551 AEQSTGT
+551 
-558 HTAQPV
+558 
-564 SEARYGTLYACQTGR
+564 LYAAQTGK
-579 AVALEQVPDAVFS
+579 AIPLEQVPDDVFS
-592 QKVLGEGIAIIP
+592 QKVLGEGIAVIP
-604 EDDTVVCP
+604 EDTMVVAP
-612 AAGEIILVA
+612 AAGEITVVA
-621 DTKHAYAIAT
+621 ETKHAYAIAAE
-631 DDGLEVLVHIG
+631 DGAEVLIHIG
-642 LETVGLQGK
+642 LETVNLQGK
-651 GFTPLVKA
+651 GFESLVKA
-659 GDKVQVGTPLCT
+659 GDQVQPGTPLCR
-671 VDKELLKGTQPLYT
+671 VDESLIKGDVPLYT
-685 PIIITNMDGVKDV
+685 PMLITNAADMKTLRFTTGNVEAGKDCV
-698 HIIEGRVTAGVTN
+698 VEYTN
-711 IITYSK
+711 

>member
-31 LSTLFMNQS
+31 LSTLFLNAS
-40 IFGTMASEGNLWY
+40 IFGSMAAEGHFWY
-53 QFWYMIQEGAWMVF
+53 QIWYMIQEGAWMVF

-74 VIGLPIGLAQK
+74 VIGLPIGLAKK

-113 PVFGVDY
+113 SFFGVDY
-120 SAAAGGTSGLT
+120 TAEVGGTSGLAS
-131 MICGIKSLDTGMFG
+131 ICGIKSLDTGMFG
-145 ALIISGV
+145 ALIIAGI
-152 VVWLH
+152 VVWIH
-157 NRYFDKELPEWLGI
+157 NRYFDKELPDWLGI
-171 FSGSSYVVMLGFF
+171 FSGSSFVVIIGFF
-184 VMIPMAFLFAA
+184 VMIPVAFIFAGL
-195 VWPKVQ
+195 WPKVQ

-260 LSEFANSTAPLKE
+260 LSEFADSTVPLKE

-291 IGITLAFYTTAKKEK
+291 IGITLAFYSTAKKEK

-311 TLMIPAALTAML
+311 ALMIPAALTAML

-338 PILFVVH
+338 PVLFVVH

-350 CINAVMYM
+350 CINAVMY
-358 AGVSGA
+358 AVGVSGA

-373 SLNWIPL
+373 SLNWIPC
-380 GKNHWQTYAVQVAV
+380 GKNHWQTYVIQVIV
-394 GLTFSAIWFL
+394 GLAFSLIWFF

-416 TPGREEDDGE
+416 TPGREEDGE
-426 AKLYTK
+426 DARLYTK
-432 KDYRAKKSG
+432 KDYREKQAG
-441 GKSDGNDLGYAALIL
+441 GGELGYAAQIL
-456 EYLGGKDNIID
+456 AFLGGKDNIID

-472 TRLRVNVKDDALV
+472 TRLRVNVKDASRV
-485 RPEGDFKKLG
+485 RPEIEFKKIG

-512 RVPKVREQ
+512 KVPKVRDQ
-520 FEECL
+520 FEECMAKNIL
-525 RMETPC
+525 PTEYADAAEKNDVNDTTERKVQKTEKRC
-531 ITGTDESGR
+531 LYAAQTGT
-540 EHEAVNKGPQE
+540 AIP
-551 AEQSTGT
+551 
-558 HTAQPV
+558 
-564 SEARYGTLYACQTGR
+564 
-579 AVALEQVPDAVFS
+579 LEKVPDDVFS
-592 QKVLGEGIAIIP
+592 QKVMGEGVAVIP
-604 EDDTVVCP
+604 DDTLVVAP
-612 AAGEIILVA
+612 AAGEVA
-621 DTKHAYAIAT
+621 VVAETKHAYAIVAE
-631 DDGLEVLVHIG
+631 DGTEILIHIG
-642 LETVGLQGK
+642 LETVNLQGK
-651 GFTPLVKA
+651 GFEALVKP
-659 GDKVQVGTPLCT
+659 GDKVQIGTPLCK
-671 VDKELLKGTQPLYT
+671 VDESLVKGETPLYT
-685 PIIITNMDGVKDV
+685 PMIITNADEVANLKCRTGKAAAGKDY
-698 HIIEGRVTAGVTN
+698 IIE
-711 IITYSK
+711 YEK

>member
-40 IFGTMASEGNLWY
+40 IFGGLAAEESLWY
-53 QFWYMIQEGAWMVF
+53 QIWFMIQEGAWMVF

-74 VIGLPIGLAQK
+74 VIGLPIGLAKK

-95 VIYVTFNYFLA
+95 VIYITFQYFLSA
-106 AVLQFWG
+106 ILNFWG
-113 PVFGVDY
+113 TGFRVDF
-120 SAAAGGTSGLT
+120 AAEIGGASGLT
-131 MICGIKSLDTGMFG
+131 TVCGIKTLDTGMLG
-145 ALIISGV
+145 ALIISGI
-152 VVWLH
+152 VVWIH
-157 NRYFDKELPEWLGI
+157 NRYFDTELPEWLGI
-171 FSGSSYVVMLGFF
+171 FSGSSFVVIVGFF
-184 VMIPMAFLFAA
+184 VMIPAAFLFALL
-195 VWPKVQ
+195 WPRVQ
-201 AAIYML
+201 GAMLML
-207 QDFFKASG
+207 QEFFKSSG
-215 TVGVGLYAF
+215 TIGVGLYAF

-260 LSEFANSTAPLKE
+260 LNEFANSTQPLKE

-338 PILFVVH
+338 PVLFVAH

-350 CINAVMYM
+350 CINAVMYL

-380 GKNHWQTYAVQVAV
+380 GKNHWQTYVIQVV
-394 GLTFSAIWFL
+394 IGLLFSLIWFL
-404 VFRFLIKKFNFL
+404 VFRFLIKRFNFL
-416 TPGREEDDGE
+416 TPGREEDDTE
-426 AKLYTK
+426 ARLYTK
-432 KDYRAKKSG
+432 KDYRAKQAGEG
-441 GKSDGNDLGYAALIL
+441 GSYAAQIL
-456 EYLGGKDNIID
+456 NLLGGTGNILD

-472 TRLRVNVKDDALV
+472 TRLRVNVRTRELV
-485 RPEGDFKKLG
+485 HPEADFKKIG
-495 AHGLSKNGTAI
+495 AHGLSVNGTAI

-512 RVPKVREQ
+512 KVPKVREE

-525 RMETPC
+525 TKSEDELKQLC
-531 ITGTDESGR
+531 GTAGEENIRESGSDR
-540 EHEAVNKGPQE
+540 EMGQVIEGYIYAPQN
-551 AEQSTGT
+551 G
-558 HTAQPV
+558 
-564 SEARYGTLYACQTGR
+564 RTLP
-579 AVALEQVPDAVFS
+579 LEQVPDDVFS
-592 QKVLGEGIAIIP
+592 QKVLGDGIAMLP
-604 EDDTVVCP
+604 EDGLIVAPVAGTVEV
-612 AAGEIILVA
+612 VA
-621 DTKHAYAIAT
+621 ETKHAYAIKTA
-631 DDGLEVLVHIG
+631 DGLELLIHIG
-642 LETVGLQGK
+642 LDTVNAGGEGFDAMVCPGDSVEVGSILCRVSEGLLCN
-651 GFTPLVKA
+651 P
-659 GDKVQVGTPLCT
+659 DK
-671 VDKELLKGTQPLYT
+671 PLYT
-685 PIIITNMDGVKDV
+685 PVIVANSTEYTIEKLEGTASAGKTCIMKYQVK
-698 HIIEGRVTAGVTN
+698 
-711 IITYSK
+711 K

>member
-31 LSTLFMNQS
+31 LSTLFLNES
-40 IFGTMASEGNLWY
+40 IFGTMASDGNLWY
-53 QFWYMIQEGAWMVF
+53 QFWFMIQEGAWMVF

-74 VIGLPIGLAQK
+74 VIGLPIGLAKK

-95 VIYVTFNYFLA
+95 VIYITFQYFLA
-106 AVLQFWG
+106 SILKFWG
-113 PVFGVDY
+113 PSFGVDY
-120 SAAAGGTSGLT
+120 TLEAGGTSGLA
-131 MICGIKSLDTGMFG
+131 MICGIKTLDAGMFG
-145 ALIISGV
+145 ALIISGI
-152 VVWLH
+152 VVWIH
-157 NRYFDKELPEWLGI
+157 NRYFDKELPDWLGI
-171 FSGSSYVVMLGFF
+171 FSGSSFVVIIGFF
-184 VMIPMAFLFAA
+184 VMIPVAFIFAG

-201 AAIYML
+201 EAIYML

-215 TVGVGLYAF
+215 TAGVGLYAF

-260 LSEFANSTAPLKE
+260 LNEFANSTASLKE

-291 IGITLAFYTTAKKEK
+291 IGITLAFYTTAKREK

-311 TLMIPAALTAML
+311 ALMIPAALTAML

-333 FLFIA
+333 FLFVA
-338 PILFVVH
+338 PVLFVVH

-350 CINAVMYM
+350 CINAVMYLV
-358 AGVSGA
+358 GVSGA

-380 GKNHWQTYAVQVAV
+380 GKNHWQTYVLQVVV
-394 GLTFSAIWFL
+394 GLIFAAIWFL
-404 VFRFLIKKFNFL
+404 VFRFLIKRFNFL
-416 TPGREEDDGE
+416 TPGREEDDQD

-432 KDYRAKKSG
+432 KDYKAKKAG
-441 GKSDGNDLGYAALIL
+441 ENDLGYAAQIL
-456 EYLGGKDNIID
+456 AYLGGKDNIID

-472 TRLRVNVKDDALV
+472 TRLRVNVRDADLV
-485 RPEGDFKKLG
+485 HPEGDFKRIG
-495 AHGLSKNGTAI
+495 SHGLSKNGTAI

-512 RVPKVREQ
+512 KVPKVREQ

-525 RMETPC
+525 EKNILPDAEIRP
-531 ITGTDESGR
+531 DEEIR
-540 EHEAVNKGPQE
+540 EK
-551 AEQSTGT
+551 
-558 HTAQPV
+558 TAQTDQ
-564 SEARYGTLYACQTGR
+564 EEGKTNRDGNCRGCLYAPLSGK
-579 AVALEQVPDAVFS
+579 AIALEEVPDDVFS
-592 QKVLGEGIAIIP
+592 KKVMGEGIAVIP
-604 EDDTVVCP
+604 DNETVMSP
-612 AAGEIILVA
+612 AAGEIAVVA
-621 DTKHAYAIAT
+621 ETKHAYAVVT

-642 LETVGLQGK
+642 LETVNLQGR
-651 GFTPLVKA
+651 GFTALVSPGDNVKA
-659 GDKVQVGTPLCT
+659 GTPLCKI
-671 VDKELLKGTQPLYT
+671 DSALLTGETPLYT
-685 PIIITNMDGVKDV
+685 PIIITNMDEIKEFKA
-698 HIIEGRVTAGVTN
+698 IEGNVTAGKTC
-711 IITYSK
+711 IIQYTK

>member
-40 IFGTMASEGNLWY
+40 IFGNMASEGNLWY

-120 SAAAGGTSGLT
+120 SAVAGGTSGLT

>member
-1 MKGVMQKV
+1 LKGVMQKV

-40 IFGTMASEGNLWY
+40 IFGSLAAEENLWY
-53 QFWYMIQEGAWMVF
+53 KIWFMVQEGAWMVF

-74 VIGLPIGLAQK
+74 VIGLPIGLAKK

-95 VIYVTFNYFLA
+95 VIYITFQYFLSA
-106 AVLQFWG
+106 ILNFWG
-113 PVFGVDY
+113 TGFGVNF
-120 SAAAGGTSGLT
+120 AAEIGGASGLT
-131 MICGIKSLDTGMFG
+131 TVCGIKTLDTGMLG

-152 VVWLH
+152 VVWIH
-157 NRYFDKELPEWLGI
+157 NRYFDTELPEWLGI
-171 FSGSSYVVMLGFF
+171 FSGSSFVVMIGFF
-184 VMIPMAFLFAA
+184 AMIPAAFLFALL
-195 VWPKVQ
+195 WPKVQ
-201 AAIYML
+201 GAMLML
-207 QDFFKASG
+207 QEFFKSSG

-260 LSEFANSTAPLKE
+260 LNEFANSTQPLKE

-306 RKQVL
+306 RKRVL
-311 TLMIPAALTAML
+311 ALMIPAALTAML

-338 PILFVVH
+338 PVLFLVH

-350 CINAVMYM
+350 CINAVMFM

-380 GKNHWQTYAVQVAV
+380 GKNHWQTYVLQVV
-394 GLTFSAIWFL
+394 IGLLFSLIWFL

-416 TPGREEDDGE
+416 TPGREEEDED
-426 AKLYTK
+426 ARLYTK
-432 KDYRAKKSG
+432 KDYREKKTNGDQGS
-441 GKSDGNDLGYAALIL
+441 YAAQIL
-456 EYLGGKDNIID
+456 MYLGGKGNIID

-472 TRLRVNVKDDALV
+472 TRLRVNVKDRNLI
-485 RPEGDFKKLG
+485 RPEADFKRIG
-495 AHGLSKNGTAI
+495 AHGLSVNGTAI

-512 RVPKVREQ
+512 KVPKIRDEFEACLNRSEEELRRLCKIPGNEKTPVTKEEQ
-520 FEECL
+520 KEVVEG
-525 RMETPC
+525 C
-531 ITGTDESGR
+531 I
-540 EHEAVNKGPQE
+540 
-551 AEQSTGT
+551 
-558 HTAQPV
+558 
-564 SEARYGTLYACQTGR
+564 YAPLNGITIP
-579 AVALEQVPDAVFS
+579 LEKVPDDVFS
-592 QKVLGEGIAIIP
+592 QKILGEGIAILPSDGIVTAP
-604 EDDTVVCP
+604 VAGTVEV
-612 AAGEIILVA
+612 VA
-621 DTKHAYAIAT
+621 ETKHAYAIKT
-631 DDGLEVLVHIG
+631 EEGLELLIHIG
-642 LETVGLQGK
+642 LDTVNAGGK
-651 GFTPLVKA
+651 GFDAVVKP
-659 GDKVQVGTPLCT
+659 GDKVTVGSILCR
-671 VDKELLKGTQPLYT
+671 VSDDFLNNPDKPLYT
-685 PIIITNMDGVKDV
+685 PVIIANSAEYRIE
-698 HIIEGRVTAGVTN
+698 IIEGSTTAGKSC
-711 IITYSK
+711 IMKYKSKN

>member
-31 LSTLFMNQS
+31 LSTLFMNES
-40 IFGTMASEGNLWY
+40 IFGSMAADSTLWY
-53 QFWYMIQEGAWMVF
+53 KIWFMVQEGAWMVF

-74 VIGLPIGLAQK
+74 VIGLPIGLAKK

-95 VIYVTFNYFLA
+95 VIYVTFNYFLS
-106 AVLQFWG
+106 AVLNFWG
-113 PVFGVDY
+113 TNFGVDF
-120 SAAAGGTSGLT
+120 AAEVGGTSGLT
-131 MICGIKSLDTGMFG
+131 TICGIKTLDTGMLG

-152 VVWLH
+152 VVWIH

-171 FSGSSYVVMLGFF
+171 FAGSSFVVIVGFF
-184 VMIPMAFLFAA
+184 VMIPMAFVFAG

-201 AAIYML
+201 GAMLLL
-207 QDFFKASG
+207 QDFFKSSG
-215 TVGVGLYAF
+215 VPGVGMYAF

-236 FIYAPFT
+236 FIYSPFT

-260 LSEFANSTAPLKE
+260 LSEFANSTLPLKD

-338 PILFVVH
+338 PVLFFVH
-345 ALLCA
+345 AVLCA
-350 CINAVMYM
+350 CINAVMY
-358 AGVSGA
+358 AVGVSGA

-380 GKNHWQTYAVQVAV
+380 GKNHWQTYVIQVVV
-394 GLTFSAIWFL
+394 GLLFSFIWFL
-404 VFRFLIKKFNFL
+404 VFSFLIKKFKFQ
-416 TPGREEDDGE
+416 TPGREEDDSE

-432 KDYRAKKSG
+432 KDYRDKQTG
-441 GKSDGNDLGYAALIL
+441 GSISYAAQIL
-456 EYLGGKDNIID
+456 DYLGGKGNIID

-472 TRLRVNVKDDALV
+472 TRLRVNVKDASKV
-485 RPEGDFKKLG
+485 RPEGEFKKIG
-495 AHGLSKNGTAI
+495 AHGLSVNGTAI

-512 RVPKVREQ
+512 KVPRVREE
-520 FEECL
+520 FEACL
-525 RMETPC
+525 LSGEEPDRC
-531 ITGTDESGR
+531 IYAAQSGR
-540 EHEAVNKGPQE
+540 IVP
-551 AEQSTGT
+551 
-558 HTAQPV
+558 
-564 SEARYGTLYACQTGR
+564 
-579 AVALEQVPDAVFS
+579 LEEVPDETFS
-592 QKVLGEGIAIIP
+592 RKIMGDGIAVIP
-604 EDDTVVCP
+604 EDGLVAAP
-612 AAGEIILVA
+612 AAGTVVVVA
-621 DTKHAYAIAT
+621 DTKHAYAIET
-631 DDGLEVLVHIG
+631 EDGLELLIHIG
-642 LETVGLQGK
+642 LDTVNLKGDGFEAMVNQGAH
-651 GFTPLVKA
+651 VEA
-659 GDKVQVGTPLCT
+659 GTPLCR
-671 VDKELLKGTQPLYT
+671 VSEKLYKDPEHPLYT
-685 PIIITNMDGVKDV
+685 PILITNSQDLKKLEKKTGNT
-698 HIIEGRVTAGVTN
+698 IAGKTCVM
-711 IITYSK
+711 TYEK